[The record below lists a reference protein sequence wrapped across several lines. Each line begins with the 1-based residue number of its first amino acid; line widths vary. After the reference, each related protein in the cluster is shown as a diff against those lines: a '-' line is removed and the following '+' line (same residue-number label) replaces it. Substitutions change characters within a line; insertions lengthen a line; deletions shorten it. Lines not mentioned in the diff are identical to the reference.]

1 MKTFI
6 LFFFIILILKI
17 SQENNDEEIVEH
29 KIGLDLSNEDIDVEG
44 NDYEDYLRR
53 RDEKMKSLVNEYIL
67 QKKWNQEQ
75 QIDRKAFIDMF
86 HIVIQKSP
94 IKQGNTKVLNKFALK
109 TIQKYGEPIYVKN
122 LQQYY
127 NLKGLNN
134 IYIELFSPDV
144 NSDINR

>member
-44 NDYEDYLRR
+44 NDYEDYLRK

-75 QIDRKAFIDMF
+75 QINRKEFIDMF

-144 NSDINR
+144 NSDL

>member
-44 NDYEDYLRR
+44 NNYEDYLRK

-94 IKQGNTKVLNKFALK
+94 LKQGNTKVLNKFALK

-144 NSDINR
+144 NSDL